1 MSSRIDAR
9 GLSCPQPVL
18 MTMAEIKK
26 VEKGEIIVLVDTDTS
41 KENVIRAATD
51 AGWLVTNLASEGD
64 VCEITVAKA

>member
-18 MTMAEIKK
+18 MTMAEIRK
-26 VEKGEIIVLVDTDTS
+26 VQKGEIIVLVDTDTS

-51 AGWLVTNLASEGD
+51 AGWLVTSLASEGD
-64 VCEITVAKA
+64 AYEITIAKA

>member
-9 GLSCPQPVL
+9 RLPCPQPVL

-26 VEKGEIIVLVDTDTS
+26 VQKGEITVLVDTDTS

-51 AGWLVTNLASEGD
+51 AGWRVTSLASEGD
-64 VCEITVAKA
+64 FYEITVAKA

>member
-26 VEKGEIIVLVDTDTS
+26 IQKGEIIVLVDSDTS
-41 KENVIRAATD
+41 KENVIRATTD
-51 AGWLVTNLASEGD
+51 AGWLVTNLASQGD
-64 VCEITVAKA
+64 TYEITVVRA